1 MRLVVTELL
10 PQCEN
15 EALMNFSDVLIVGAG
30 PAGLSAALV
39 LARCLRRVR
48 AGDWEERR
56 NATSTG
62 IHGLLTR
69 EGQPPS
75 EFIAAAKRDL
85 ARYPTVGLRTTQVVG
100 IMPDAGAFRFRCADG
115 HDGTAKKVLL
125 ATGLRDV
132 LPNLA
137 GIAPLYGCSVHHCL
151 YCDGFEYAERPL
163 AAYGEADKGGSLAL
177 MMRHWSADVVLL
189 TGGGEAPSAEM
200 QVRLVEH
207 GIPTIGKPVAEL
219 EGERR
224 SLRRVRF
231 TDGTALARDALFF
244 STGCTQ
250 KSDLSRQLG
259 CVRDDKGGVVTDA
272 VTEETS
278 VPGVY
283 VAGDVSRDVLLV
295 AVAMGEGAKAGVAI
309 NRALLRAEGLL

>member
-1 MRLVVTELL
+1 MT
-10 PQCEN
+10 
-15 EALMNFSDVLIVGAG
+15 SYDVLVAGAG

-39 LARCLRRVR
+39 LARSRRSVLVC
-48 AGDWEERR
+48 DWEERR
-56 NATSTG
+56 NAASTG

-69 EGQPPS
+69 EGCQPAD
-75 EFIAAAKRDL
+75 FIAAAEQDL
-85 ARYPTVGLRTTQVVG
+85 ARYPTVSLRRMQVASVT
-100 IMPDAGAFRFRCADG
+100 PDASGFRFMCADG
-115 HDGTAKKVLL
+115 YDGTAKKVLL

-132 LPNLA
+132 LPELA

-151 YCDGFEYAERPL
+151 YCDGFEYADRPI
-163 AAYGEADKGGSLAL
+163 AAYGDADKGAGLAL
-177 MMRHWSADVVLL
+177 MMRHWSTDVVLL
-189 TGGGEAPSAEM
+189 TDGAAAPSAEM
-200 QVRLVEH
+200 QARLAEH
-207 GIPTIGKPVAEL
+207 GVRTIDKPVAEL
-219 EGERR
+219 EGDGR

-231 TDGTALARDALFF
+231 TDGTVLARDALFF
-244 STGCTQ
+244 STGCEQ

-309 NRALLRAEGLL
+309 NRALLRTEGRI